1 MSPAATEL
9 QRRAAGAELSRRRKG
24 KIIRHRTFR
33 ECFQEYGVD
42 PTQKGWWEWTDAN
55 GRSHRKSNAQ
65 SVESIKHRGYWGFID
80 NKSTIHVW
88 IKSRTKMEDVVA
100 LLAHEMGHAELP
112 YHQPKLE
119 EQKASKYER
128 VARMAFRKARELMA

>member
-1 MSPAATEL
+1 MSPATKH
-9 QRRAAGAELSRRRKG
+9 S
-24 KIIRHRTFR
+24 IIRHRTLRKCFR
-33 ECFQEYGVD
+33 AFGVD

-55 GRSHRKSNAQ
+55 GRPHRKSNAQ

-119 EQKASKYER
+119 EQKANKYER